1 VTNRL
6 FVVDASPAVHRL
18 VEQAMGEDHE
28 VLAFK
33 DGPSALEAA
42 EERSP
47 GMIVADYHLEGI
59 DFTAFC
65 EGLKN
70 ADLQAAPAIIA
81 LVNFS
86 DRIDEDQLRQL
97 GVRAFLKKPLQA
109 DHLVQAMKNIRQ
121 GEARPGSPQGKGSGK
136 PKTTVP
142 PASAGASESVTA
154 GGGSPFKTRDKRP
167 LGEPHASSAG
177 GGVLDDTLKLVVA
190 QLAQTAGER
199 AQESVTQMIPDLVA
213 REIKVRLKDI
223 VTAELP
229 VQLPAAL
236 PHDEIDRIT
245 QETVEKKLPDLVTKH
260 VSSLQPAL
268 QRNLEESIP
277 TALAGIVGKL
287 VAEQLGEAVR
297 KHLPEA
303 IKEQVGS
310 VEPLI
315 KDAIAEAAAQHART
329 TAEELVRE
337 AAKPAVDQAVKKIV
351 PDLAEEAVKKEIARL
366 TA

>member
-18 VEQAMGEDHE
+18 VEQASGEDHE

-42 EERSP
+42 KERTP
-47 GMIVADYHLEGI
+47 GLIVADYHLEGI
-59 DFTAFC
+59 AFTAFC

-70 ADLQAAPAIIA
+70 PDVEGAPAIIA

-86 DRIDEDQLRQL
+86 DRIDEEQLRPL
-97 GVRAFLKKPLQA
+97 GVKAFLKKPLQA
-109 DHLVQAMKNIRQ
+109 DHLLQAMKNIRQ
-121 GEARPGSPQGKGSGK
+121 GEGRPGKGSGK
-136 PKTTVP
+136 SKTAAP
-142 PASAGASESVTA
+142 PAFAGETESVHS
-154 GGGSPFKTRDKRP
+154 GGGSPFRTRDKKP
-167 LGEPHASSAG
+167 LGEPFAPSAG

-199 AQESVTQMIPDLVA
+199 AQESVTQMIPELVA

-245 QETVEKKLPDLVTKH
+245 LETVEKKLPDLVTKQ

-268 QRNLEESIP
+268 QRNLEESLP
-277 TALAGIVGKL
+277 TALAEMVGRL

-303 IKEQVGS
+303 IKEQMGS

-315 KDAIAEAAAQHART
+315 KDAVADAAARHART

-337 AAKPAVDQAVKKIV
+337 AAKTAVDHAVKKVV